1 MSQGRGVFITMEG
14 IEGVGKSTQLER
26 LVGVLRGAGV
36 PVDVTREPGGTPTA
50 ELIRGILIEHGEEP
64 IPPSAEVLL
73 MFAARALHAE
83 NRIRPALDAG
93 TWVVSDRFV
102 DASRAYQG
110 GGRGIPESTIET
122 LADLSLRGLEPD
134 VTLLLDAP
142 AAVGLARAAKRGAK
156 DRFEAEEQ
164 AFFERVRAAYL
175 SLAHAEPERFVVID
189 ASGDIDTVGDAV
201 EVAAKEIISR
211 FRTNTEVVV

>member
-1 MSQGRGVFITMEG
+1 MSQERGVFITVEG

-26 LVGVLRGAGV
+26 IVGVLRDGGV

-50 ELIRGILIEHGEEP
+50 EVIRNVLIEHGAEP
-64 IPPSAEVLL
+64 MPASAEVLL
-73 MFAARALHAE
+73 MFAARALHVE

-110 GGRGIPESTIET
+110 GGRGIPASTIET
-122 LADLSLRGLEPD
+122 LADLSLQGLEPD
-134 VTLLLDAP
+134 ATLLLDAP
-142 AAVGLARAAKRGAK
+142 AEVGLGRAAKRGAK

-164 AFFERVRAAYL
+164 AFFERVRSAYL
-175 SLAHAEPERFVVID
+175 DLASADPGRFVVID

-201 EVAAKEIISR
+201 ETAATDILKR
-211 FRTNTEVVV
+211 FRKYT

>member
-1 MSQGRGVFITMEG
+1 VSRKRGVFVTLEG

-26 LVGVLRGAGV
+26 MTGVFRAAGV

-50 ELIRGILIEHGEEP
+50 EVIRSILIEHGEEP
-64 IPPSAEVLL
+64 MPASAEVLL
-73 MFAARALHAE
+73 MFAARALHAD
-83 NRIRPALDAG
+83 NRIRPALEAG

-110 GGRGIPESTIET
+110 GGRGVPAETIET
-122 LADLSLRGLEPD
+122 LAGLALGGLEPD

-142 AAVGLARAAKRGAK
+142 VDVGLARAARRGEK

-175 SLAHAEPERFVVID
+175 DLANSDPERFVVID
-189 ASGDIDTVGDAV
+189 ASGDIDTVGNKV
-201 EVAAKEIISR
+201 ERAAQDILHR
-211 FRTNTEVVV
+211 FKKTL

>member
-1 MSQGRGVFITMEG
+1 MSPGRGVFITLEG

-26 LVGVLRGAGV
+26 IVGVIRDAGV

-50 ELIRGILIEHGEEP
+50 EVIRNILIEHGDEP
-64 IPPSAEVLL
+64 MPASAEVLL
-73 MFAARALHAE
+73 MFAARALHVD
-83 NRIRPALDAG
+83 NRIRPALEAG

-110 GGRGIPESTIET
+110 GGRGVPATTIET

-142 AAVGLARAAKRGAK
+142 VDVGLARAAKRGEK

-175 SLAHAEPERFVVID
+175 DLADANPERFVVID
-189 ASGDIDTVGDAV
+189 ASGDIERVGDAV
-201 EVAAKEIISR
+201 ERAARKALNH
-211 FRTNTEVVV
+211 FRKAP